1 LSDGKPSPAICRLPG
16 DTWLNLLAA
25 DGRPFLTLDDQTTRD
40 TARTDPVGFVRGLD
54 RTIIDEV
61 QRAPQVL
68 LAIKRAVDT
77 AAAPVEF
84 KQRRSTT
91 HPENVESLGEKA
103 DKRIP
108 VVLLPAGNQVF
119 SLSLR
124 KRRVIKDESGRPA
137 LVDQCKPGN
146 RVGAS
151 GPTQCAP
158 SLHDELI
165 GDKLNLPP
173 DDVSANSAN
182 ALPSCGLSFVGV
194 CILAMASAFMT
205 PLNDPVKLA
214 LDGQRLVDALAPGP
228 ENSLLMDSFFAAQ
241 NLDVRPRNRRRRPQA
256 HSCHRQRTC
265 HDDLPPHEAEPE
277 LSSVVRSCLNAF
289 VVSPWF
295 TAAEPLQYDTRWFH
309 MQV

>member
-1 LSDGKPSPAICRLPG
+1 
-16 DTWLNLLAA
+16 
-25 DGRPFLTLDDQTTRD
+25 
-40 TARTDPVGFVRGLD
+40 
-54 RTIIDEV
+54 
-61 QRAPQVL
+61 VL

-158 SLHDELI
+158 SLHDELSGASSI
-165 GDKLNLPP
+165 CRPTMYPP
-173 DDVSANSAN
+173 TARTHCPHAGSASLGSA
-182 ALPSCGLSFVGV
+182 S
-194 CILAMASAFMT
+194 
-205 PLNDPVKLA
+205 
-214 LDGQRLVDALAPGP
+214 
-228 ENSLLMDSFFAAQ
+228 
-241 NLDVRPRNRRRRPQA
+241 
-256 HSCHRQRTC
+256 
-265 HDDLPPHEAEPE
+265 
-277 LSSVVRSCLNAF
+277 
-289 VVSPWF
+289 
-295 TAAEPLQYDTRWFH
+295 
-309 MQV
+309 